1 MSAMTKPFVPPTET
15 TRFFWDAARDHKL
28 VIQRC
33 GDCGHYI
40 HWPRPLCP
48 RCQSSK
54 LAPAPVSGRGKV
66 YTFTVVQ
73 HLFHPGFADD
83 MPYNLALVEL
93 EEQPG
98 LRMLTNIVDCPTEEL
113 AVGMPVEVTFEDR
126 EEHTVPQFRPA
137 RS

>member
-1 MSAMTKPFVPPTET
+1 MPKPFVAPTELT
-15 TRFFWDAARDHKL
+15 QFFWDAARDHRL
-28 VIQRC
+28 VVQRC
-33 GDCGHYI
+33 TECGYYI

-48 RCQSSK
+48 KCHSDK

-66 YTFTVVQ
+66 YTFTVV
-73 HLFHPGFADD
+73 HHMFHPAFADD

-98 LRMLTNIVDCPTEEL
+98 LRMLANVIDCPNDAL
-113 AVGMPVEVTFEDR
+113 RIGMLVEVTFEDR

-137 RS
+137 SGR

>member
-15 TRFFWDAARDHKL
+15 TRFFWDAAREHKL

-48 RCQSSK
+48 RCHSAK
-54 LAPAPVSGRGKV
+54 LMPSPVSGRGAV
-66 YTFTVVQ
+66 FTFTVVQ
-73 HLFHPGFADD
+73 HVFHPGFAED

-98 LRMLTNIVDCPTEEL
+98 LRMLANIVDCSNDAL
-113 AVGMPVEVTFEDR
+113 AIGMPVEVTFEDR
-126 EEHTVPQFRPA
+126 EDHTVPQFRPA
-137 RS
+137 AS